1 MEKFIEA
8 TIQALQSDK
17 FDAEAVSRSLNQ
29 LSDQLEAV
37 ESQYSV
43 APDEEEDLRV
53 ALLQAIRLYQLSL
66 DLLGRYLQQS
76 QPEFLER
83 ARQAA
88 RQANLQLDEI
98 EESCADEI

>member
-8 TIQALQSDK
+8 TIQALQSGK
-17 FDAEAVSRSLNQ
+17 FDAEAVSLSLNQ

-37 ESQYSV
+37 ESQYSM
-43 APDEEEDLRV
+43 APEEEEDLRV

-66 DLLGRYLQQS
+66 DLLGRYLQQP

>member
-8 TIQALQSDK
+8 TIQALQTGK
-17 FDAEAVSRSLNQ
+17 FDPEAVSRSLNQ
-29 LSDQLEAV
+29 LSDELEAV
-37 ESQYSV
+37 ESQYST
-43 APDEEEDLRV
+43 APEEEEELRV
-53 ALLQAIRLYQLSL
+53 ALLQGIRLYQLCL
-66 DLLGRYLQQS
+66 DLLGRYLQQP

-88 RQANLQLDEI
+88 REAELQMDEI